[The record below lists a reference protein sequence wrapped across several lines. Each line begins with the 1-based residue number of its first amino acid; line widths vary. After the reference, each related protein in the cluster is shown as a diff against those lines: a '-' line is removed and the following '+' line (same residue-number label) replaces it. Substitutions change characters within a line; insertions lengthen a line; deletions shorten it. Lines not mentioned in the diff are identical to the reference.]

1 MKSILLIDL
10 SSIFWQMWHATKD
23 QEVGSA
29 FDGTMHKIHK
39 YASDY
44 DHIGICVDSPPYK
57 RKEVYPE
64 YKAQR
69 DKPSEVAVGQL
80 ERVKERIAAD
90 GLPLFAVEGWE
101 ADDVIATITEIATQ
115 GTDDTVDILTGDK
128 DLAQLVTD
136 RVCTISTQTGDVF
149 DPPAVHDKFGVNP
162 NRVGDLLALMG
173 DKSDN
178 VPGVPRVGAKT
189 AAALIAE
196 FGGIDTLLDVAD
208 TGDPDERIKPA
219 AVRNNVLAH
228 IDTIPKARELVAL
241 NSALTI
247 DVAPLYAENVPKP
260 LADAPAVTEIDE
272 VVECEVI
279 TAPLPE
285 QPQDATQ
292 APVTA
297 EIVKRQPDYIRQL
310 EPKDS
315 TAALNLSRL
324 LFESRLY
331 TKFQNPEAILAV
343 LLRGR
348 ALGLDAT
355 TALDA
360 FHVIQGRPTM
370 AADLIVGLVL
380 SSPKCR
386 FFKMVESTDSRAV
399 YKTHRADDPDPDPT
413 FHEFNMEMAKKMGL
427 TGKDNWRKQAATMLR
442 HRCATALARM
452 VYPDVVGGLYDPEEI
467 EVIR

>member
-1 MKSILLIDL
+1 MVKKILLIDL
-10 SSIFWQMWHATKD
+10 SSIFWQLWHATKD

-29 FDGTMHKIHK
+29 IDGSLHKIHRH
-39 YASDY
+39 ASDY
-44 DHIGICVDSPPYK
+44 DHVGICLDAPPYK
-57 RKEVYPE
+57 RKEIFPE

-69 DKPSEVAVGQL
+69 DKPSEVAIGQLDRLKGQL
-80 ERVKERIAAD
+80 EAD
-90 GLPLFAVEGWE
+90 GFHLFAVDGWE
-101 ADDVIATITEIATQ
+101 ADDVIATITEIAT
-115 GTDDTVDILTGDK
+115 TDTEDTIDILTGDK
-128 DLAQLVTD
+128 DLAQLITE

-149 DPPAVHDKFGVNP
+149 DPPAVFEKFGVNP

-189 AAALIAE
+189 AAALLYE
-196 FGGIDTLLDVAD
+196 FGYIDELLKVAAS
-208 TGDPDERIKPA
+208 GDPDNRIKPP

-228 IDTIPKARELVAL
+228 IDTIPKARDLVAL
-241 NSALTI
+241 NSALEI
-247 DVAPLYAENVPKP
+247 DIAPLYEDMVPKP
-260 LADAPAVTEIDE
+260 RENTPAVDVIDE
-272 VVECEVI
+272 VVECEVMP
-279 TAPLPE
+279 AEPA
-285 QPQDATQ
+285 QAAT
-292 APVTA
+292 
-297 EIVKRQPDYIRQL
+297 IVKRQPDYIRQL

-324 LFESRLY
+324 LFDSRLY
-331 TKFQNPEAILAV
+331 TKFQNPESILAV

-380 SSPKCR
+380 SSPRCQ
-386 FFKMVESTDSRAV
+386 FFKVVESTDMHAV
-399 YKTHRADDPDPDPT
+399 YKTHRSDDPDPDPT
-413 FHEFNMEMAKKMGL
+413 VHEFNIEMAKKMGL
-427 TGKDNWRKQAATMLR
+427 TGKDNWRKQPATMLR

-467 EVIR
+467 ETIR